1 MIHGEDEDLKIHVS
15 LCQERYEQ
23 LDSRIQKIEAKLAEI
38 SDRIQENKT
47 DLSRIIIGATSTL
60 CAAILGLITTI
71 IMKF

>member
-23 LDSRIQKIEAKLAEI
+23 LDLRIQKIEAKLAEI

-60 CAAILGLITTI
+60 CAGILGLITTI
-71 IMKF
+71 VMKF